1 MFERFVKKILN
12 SIPRPLLIK
21 ISLGLRPFIALFYAG
36 STYKDPIDQK
46 SYRKF
51 LPYGYKKIRE
61 GVLAPGTFSL
71 ERHRFLWLFLKA
83 KTSFFDDSMP
93 IKLLHMAPEQAFY
106 KRFKRLSHIDYTS
119 CDLDSP
125 IAEVHADIC
134 NLPFENNYFDVILC
148 NHVLEHIKNDQDA
161 ITELYRV
168 LKPGG
173 WGIFQVPID
182 YSRSKTFEDDSIV
195 DKEERTAIFGQYD
208 HLRIY
213 GMDFFNQLEK
223 HDFQVQKIAVKEL
236 YTKEEIERY
245 RLDETE
251 ILPFVQK
258 LIDQ

>member
-1 MFERFVKKILN
+1 MFVRLVKSILN

-21 ISLGLRPFIALFYAG
+21 ISLWLRPFIAFFYAG
-36 STYKDPIDQK
+36 TTYKDPIDQR

-71 ERHRFLWLFLKA
+71 ERHRFLWLFLKT
-83 KTSFFDDSMP
+83 KTNFFNLSTP

-106 KRFKRLSHIDYTS
+106 KRFKNLSHIDYIS

-125 IAEVHADIC
+125 IAEVQADIC
-134 NLPFENNYFDVILC
+134 DLPFENNYFDVILC
-148 NHVLEHIKNDQDA
+148 NHVLEHIKKDQDA
-161 ITELYRV
+161 LTELYRV

-195 DKEERTAIFGQYD
+195 DKEKRTEIFGQYD

-213 GMDFFNQLEK
+213 GMDFFDKLKN
-223 HDFQVQKIAVKEL
+223 HDFLVQKIAVSEL
-236 YTKEEIERY
+236 YNKEEIERY
-245 RLDETE
+245 RLDKTE

-258 LIDQ
+258 SIDK